1 MEPVAGHFA
10 FLLFTLGIVGTGLL
24 SIPVLAGSAAY
35 AVGETR
41 GWKCG
46 LDNKPWE
53 AVGFYAVIG
62 AATLLGIGI
71 DLAKID
77 PIQALFWSAV
87 INGVIAVPMM
97 VVMMLVVSRRDQM
110 GRFIAGPTLKLFGW
124 AATAVMAAA
133 ATAMFVG
140 MGAGAT

>member
-1 MEPVAGHFA
+1 
-10 FLLFTLGIVGTGLL
+10 
-24 SIPVLAGSAAY
+24 
-35 AVGETR
+35 VGETR

-77 PIQALFWSAV
+77 PIKALFWSAV

-110 GRFIAGPTLKLFGW
+110 GRFIAGPALKTFGW
-124 AATAVMAAA
+124 TATGVMAVAA
-133 ATAMFVG
+133 VAMFVG
-140 MGAGAT
+140 MVFGAT